1 MASLVSSLLTVSY
14 HTAQAVALHK
24 DAEMP
29 DRSEWSFS
37 QKVCTSEV
45 ALRELHSYNYKELS
59 SSIFQSLSVRKAS
72 VTPVQ
77 ISTLLNI

>member
-14 HTAQAVALHK
+14 HTAQAVALQK

-37 QKVCTSEV
+37 QKVRTSEV
-45 ALRELHSYNYKELS
+45 LVWLKLLRSAGISRQRRALWPPFSGSPLS
-59 SSIFQSLSVRKAS
+59 
-72 VTPVQ
+72 
-77 ISTLLNI
+77 